1 MSGEEDA
8 PEDQVL
14 EDPGK
19 IKLLQ
24 SLSDVGLDPEYWL
37 PELRDRFGVSTAQAL
52 KHLNYE
58 DYLKLECRT
67 QHSWEKRA
75 LQELLHIPDRKATLK
90 QHQKQSSDQLRERQ
104 EKAVKTMKELEQMQ
118 NEGKH
123 RHDDCVK
130 RKEEKLK
137 LAMEIPSEYWVPPE
151 KPFREM
157 IENLHKQLN
166 LMQDSLRKE
175 ENISD
180 REILTNAS
188 GGLALEGI
196 YKTSRLEDLLQ
207 KREQLV
213 RIPEEISLSG
223 PDHGTMFQQ
232 KEFSSSVTE
241 STFTKSMEKLGHNF
255 SCSAK
260 GGFWGVHFETSIE
273 HSKSSESENKQK
285 SSSMQTYIS
294 TTKYNYIPLASC
306 YFPKDKLSLSSAVL
320 KELKQLEEV
329 LSLTTET
336 EKQNMLPRYEQFF
349 KRFGSHATQ
358 GPLHF
363 GGIFWWKAS
372 SEGFK
377 TEHLEEMKKMASEA
391 LNYYIG
397 ASYSGFGYNVAGG
410 QTQSQTSFQ
419 GTQEETLQKQIQ
431 LCVTKTGGPA
441 EADSLPQ
448 WKCGLVTSNKTW
460 CVIDR
465 GFHLVPVWDL
475 ILSNHRKD
483 FKDVQKVCAGLIDA
497 YKVLTNQNV
506 SISFAEQLTSA
517 INDARSFLQD
527 LANWKTSGTEE
538 NLKKLIDFKQ
548 KLTEKTRNY
557 SVWINICL
565 SDKALQDFLRSVV
578 EEHSNNPGRDT
589 IYIKT
594 LIRSL
599 IEPHIYSVETFPSS
613 SFIMQWIYHSEIQQH
628 QNISTSE
635 FDQFIEVLEKAKD
648 IIQEITFENN
658 TSAEAIHEAK
668 IKSTLNASLS
678 LYSLLKTLR
687 ESKQTDIE
695 VLLLCIASSC
705 GYSLEDNIFQ
715 YLLGCPEI
723 DFMLREMKA
732 AYKEYT
738 SLRNQ
743 NVYRAEAFLLLT
755 SLTVTIE
762 DKEVPPEQKRE
773 RLHVI
778 TKYLKS
784 HLSSEV
790 TSVLMKYDDRAD
802 WKELEKKLRYLIL
815 ENYDTTMDDRK
826 TQLVLKELENIC
838 QKNQQHVTK
847 SKSKNKLSECKM
859 YETSENHI
867 FVNLIKRL
875 DLYKYYPKKMRTAD
889 FHIIDQS
896 SLCERQPCTESELP
910 FYYLKK
916 LLMLDYRARYLV
928 CKGVNEMEQVIDN
941 SFNTLENINE
951 LSDVDEFFSDVNE
964 VTHKPEGNCQTP
976 VHPMDVHMAVFLC
989 ANNFMRQNLTI
1000 KLSLCQFALPLLITN
1015 PCTSEI
1021 EFPLWSFRQVKKR
1034 WQRGTKHKDLVTRS
1048 AIEMISSNSNKCEEK
1063 FISEIETPVVSF
1075 IRFGDSVSS
1084 KSQILNSLLSKQK
1097 HDVFFHRHCRG
1108 SSKEGLLMKGV
1119 VEIAWYCPG
1128 GKDDDNFDD
1137 CVAFTNLH
1145 GDAREHEPQ
1154 LQFLQEI
1161 ASVNVILLSESDRNE
1176 KGKQILLHFFNS
1188 PKPLICLCADKE
1200 KIPASKSR
1208 NKVKIGIKNRNEA
1221 DLVNELTMTIKYM
1234 LAMSNSTFRL
1244 DRCVDIASKYA
1255 FIIDENDE
1263 DCKEGKKI
1271 ADTLLNL
1278 LKENKISDM
1287 KRNLLPLQG
1296 ELWHKWCKKDKELTR
1311 LLQKGNKSIEQ
1322 YRSDIESEKRAI
1334 RNDQLKKAF
1343 PLNDLMRS
1351 LLEILN
1357 FQTDEVKMYFLQWF
1371 KTFIDKLSD
1380 DHLSKLYNEYHVV
1393 WSNMKQAGKHNNDL
1407 VVKEMQKQ
1415 LDFLSD
1421 EINDSTFGL
1430 EHLLRELG
1438 QIYEALDMIC
1448 NKDKNVCALPKFA
1461 ADLMISGH
1469 PIELMDGDTAHVPLK
1484 WVGDILDNLIKKLG
1498 DKKVFVLSVLGIQS
1512 TGKSTLLNA
1521 MFGLQFAVSAGRCTR
1536 GAFMQLVK
1544 VEEKLCQE
1552 MNFDFLLVIDTE
1564 GLRAL
1569 ELANKATLN
1578 HDNELATFV
1587 IGIGNMTLIN
1597 IFGENPSEMQD
1608 ILQIAVQAFLR
1619 MKQVNLSPSCL
1630 FVHQN
1635 VGEITAKEKN
1645 MEGRRRLQEKLD
1657 EMTKTAAEQELC
1669 DVTCFSDVIRFDV
1682 DTHIHYFAHLW
1693 EGDPPMAPPNP
1704 SYSQNVQDLKNVI
1717 FSSAKKEFRRNILK
1731 ISELKQRIRDYW
1743 NALLNENF
1751 VFSFRNTLE
1760 IAAYSRLE
1768 AEYSNWTWKLRHHV
1782 LDLQTRLNNRI
1793 QKNEINSVNNTFLE
1807 EQVRE
1812 QYEAIMKDQEKYF
1825 TESKDCEILIQ
1836 WKANIEN
1843 RLKELK
1849 QELIERT
1856 KRKCQ
1861 EMIELKKSKRKL
1873 DKNKSKYEDEL
1884 FQISKQLAL
1893 LLKGKELSEE
1903 EMSENFNKLW
1913 NEWITQVSNNSAPVE
1928 EPNIDN
1934 DVDHAILNHF
1944 KNENITESIKRS
1956 YEQNTF
1962 CFDNAKHI
1970 AMKRNKYFLRI
1981 SFEECDSENINQMVS
1996 DIMKIVNEYIQK
2008 KKEDGMDY
2016 NPSYIYEIIKRI
2028 DEEVKS
2034 ASKGPRFEYRK
2045 KFKVD
2050 LSLYLLRKAAK
2061 RFTKLHKDFQRT
2073 NDPVTYLSSKKV
2085 DYFNRFRISCKGAT
2099 SITMFADF
2107 LCDKLRGPLCQRVYE
2122 KTAIDIAGEMIS
2134 NKQAFNGNRSKLEN
2148 YILMSLAEEE
2158 NFSKYMEYI
2167 KHPKQA
2173 FQKYIQECVK
2183 KYFSSK
2189 KSRTTFLTISLD
2201 SVQNVLLTTIDYAT
2215 RVVKD
2220 RNGGASLWLDKFC
2233 ENIGD
2238 QLNIQRSDFCCL
2250 EQQDITK
2257 IDFLKDA
2264 MTMALDTVVK
2274 SLEQEFAR
2282 VTVEELMMKP
2292 CEILL
2297 DQLAGCWERC
2307 PICSAV
2313 CTNTVSGHDGD
2324 HSVRFHRPQCV
2335 NNFHWHKT
2343 NHFSIELCTSLVA
2356 SDYLLV
2362 LSEDNQIPY
2371 KTYRNA
2377 GPPYSQ
2383 WSITPD
2389 NSSLLYWKWF
2399 VSKFRSNL
2407 EEHYNKKFEGKG
2419 SIPSQ
2424 WESIT
2429 KENIILEL
2437 K

>member
-1 MSGEEDA
+1 MSGEKDA

-19 IKLLQ
+19 TKLLQ

-37 PELRDRFGVSTAQAL
+37 PELRDRFGVSTTQAL
-52 KHLNYE
+52 KHLNHE

-67 QHSWEKRA
+67 RHSWEKRA
-75 LQELLHIPDRKATLK
+75 LQKLLQIPDR
-90 QHQKQSSDQLRERQ
+90 ERQ
-104 EKAVKTMKELEQMQ
+104 AVKTLKELQQMQ
-118 NEGKH
+118 SERKR
-123 RHDDCVK
+123 RHDDGVK
-130 RKEEKLK
+130 RKEKKLK
-137 LAMEIPSEYWVPPE
+137 LAMEIPTENWVPSE
-151 KPFREM
+151 KSFREM
-157 IENLHKQLN
+157 IENPHKQLN
-166 LMQDSLRKE
+166 VMQDSLRKGK
-175 ENISD
+175 NISD

-196 YKTSRLEDLLQ
+196 YKTSQLEDLLQ

-213 RIPEEISLSG
+213 RIPEEFSLSG
-223 PDHGTMFQQ
+223 PAHGTMFQK

-241 STFTKSMEKLGHNF
+241 STFTKSMEKLGHSF

-285 SSSMQTYIS
+285 SSTMQTYIC

-306 YFPKDKLSLSSAVL
+306 YFPKDKLSLSSAAL
-320 KELKQLEEV
+320 KELQQLEED
-329 LSLTTET
+329 LTLTTET
-336 EKQNMLPRYEQFF
+336 EKQNMLLRYEQFF
-349 KRFGSHATQ
+349 NRFGSHANQ

-377 TEHLEEMKKMASEA
+377 TEHLEEVKKLASEE
-391 LNYYIG
+391 LNGYIE
-397 ASYSGFGYNVAGG
+397 ASCSNVAGG
-410 QTQSQTSFQ
+410 ISGSQIQSQASFQ
-419 GTQEETLQKQIQ
+419 GTQKETLKKQIQ
-431 LCVTKTGGPA
+431 LYVTKTGGPA

-448 WKCGLVTSNKTW
+448 WQSGLISSNKTW

-465 GFHLVPVWDL
+465 GFQLAPVWEL

-483 FKDVQKVCAGLIDA
+483 FKDVQKVCAGLTDA
-497 YKVLTNQNV
+497 YKALTNQNV
-506 SISFAEQLTSA
+506 SRLFGEQLTSA
-517 INDARSFLQD
+517 VNYAKSFLED
-527 LANWKTSGTEE
+527 LANWKTSRTEE

-578 EEHSNNPGRDT
+578 EEQSNNPGSDT
-589 IYIKT
+589 IYIKSV
-594 LIRSL
+594 IRSL

-635 FDQFIEVLEKAKD
+635 FDQFIEVLQKAKN
-648 IIQEITFENN
+648 IIQEVTFESN

-668 IKSTLNASLS
+668 IKSTFNASLS

-687 ESKQTDIE
+687 EAKQTDIE

-773 RLHVI
+773 RLNVI

-790 TSVLMKYDDRAD
+790 TTVLMKYDDHAD
-802 WKELEKKLRYLIL
+802 LKELEKNLHNLIL

-826 TQLVLKELENIC
+826 IQLVLKELENIC
-838 QKNQQHVTK
+838 QNKEQQHITK

-859 YETSENHI
+859 HETFENHI

-875 DLYKYYPKKMRTAD
+875 DLDKYYPKKMRTAD

-941 SFNTLENINE
+941 SFNTLENMNE

-1034 WQRGTKHKDLVTRS
+1034 WQRRTKNKDLVTNR
-1048 AIEMISSNSNKCEEK
+1048 CEEK
-1063 FISEIETPVVSF
+1063 FVSEIETPVISF

-1128 GKDDDNFDD
+1128 GKDDDSFDN

-1200 KIPASKSR
+1200 KIPACKSR

-1221 DLVNELTMTIKYM
+1221 DLVNELAMTIKHM
-1234 LAMSNSTFRL
+1234 LAMTDSTFRL

-1263 DCKEGKKI
+1263 DCKEGKNT
-1271 ADTLLNL
+1271 AETLLSL

-1371 KTFIDKLSD
+1371 KTFIDNLSH

-1407 VVKEMQKQ
+1407 VKKMQKQ
-1415 LDFLSD
+1415 LDSLSN

-1438 QIYEALDMIC
+1438 QIYEAVDMIC
-1448 NKDKNVCALPKFA
+1448 NKDENILALPKLA

-1484 WVGDILDNLIKKLG
+1484 WVGDILDNLIEKLG

-1512 TGKSTLLNA
+1512 TGKSTLLNS

-1619 MKQVNLSPSCL
+1619 MKQVKLSPSCL

-1669 DVTCFSDVIRFDV
+1669 DATCFNDVIRFDV

-1693 EGDPPMAPPNP
+1693 EGDPPMASPNP
-1704 SYSQNVQDLKNVI
+1704 SYSQNVQDLENVI
-1717 FSSAKKEFRRNILK
+1717 FSSAKNEFTHSILK
-1731 ISELKQRIRDYW
+1731 ISELKQRIQDFW

-1768 AEYSNWTWKLRHHV
+1768 AEYSNWTWKLRRHV
-1782 LDLQTRLNNRI
+1782 LDLQPRLNNRI
-1793 QKNEINSVNNTFLE
+1793 QKNEINSVNNKFLE

-1825 TESKDCEILIQ
+1825 TESKDCEKLIQ

-1856 KRKCQ
+1856 KRKCR
-1861 EMIELKKSKRKL
+1861 EMIELKKNKRKL
-1873 DKNKSKYEDEL
+1873 DENKSKYEDEL

-1893 LLKGKELSEE
+1893 QLKGKELSEE
-1903 EMSENFNKLW
+1903 EMSENFNTLW
-1913 NEWITQVSNNSAPVE
+1913 KKWIIQVSNDSVPVE
-1928 EPNIDN
+1928 ETNIDN
-1934 DVDHAILNHF
+1934 DVEHAILNHF
-1944 KNENITESIKRS
+1944 KNENITESINRS
-1956 YEQNTF
+1956 YGQNTF
-1962 CFDNAKHI
+1962 YFDKVKHI
-1970 AMKRNKYFLRI
+1970 AIKRNNYFLRI

-1996 DIMKIVNEYIQK
+1996 DITKTVNEYIQK

-2016 NPSYIYEIIKRI
+2016 NPSYIYEILKRI
-2028 DEEVKS
+2028 DEEVES
-2034 ASKGPRFEYRK
+2034 ASRGPRFEYRK
-2045 KFKVD
+2045 KFKMD
-2050 LSLYLLRKAAK
+2050 FSLYLLREAAK
-2061 RFTKLHKDFQRT
+2061 HFTKLHKDFQRT
-2073 NDPVTYLSSKKV
+2073 NDPVTYLSSKKG
-2085 DYFNRFRISCKGAT
+2085 DYFNMFRISCKGAT

-2107 LCDKLRGPLCQRVYE
+2107 LCDKLRQPLRQRVYE
-2122 KTAIDIAGEMIS
+2122 KTAIDIAGEMLS
-2134 NKQAFNGNRSKLEN
+2134 NEQAFNGNRSKLES
-2148 YILMSLAEEE
+2148 YILMSLAKEE

-2173 FQKYIQECVK
+2173 FQDYIKESVK
-2183 KYFSSK
+2183 NCFSSK
-2189 KSRTTFLTISLD
+2189 TFLTISLD
-2201 SVQNVLLTTIDYAT
+2201 SVKNMLHKTIDYAT

-2220 RNGGASLWLDKFC
+2220 RNGGASLWLDTFC
-2233 ENIGD
+2233 KNIGD

-2274 SLEQEFAR
+2274 SLEQEFASA
-2282 VTVEELMMKP
+2282 TVEALMMKP
-2292 CEILL
+2292 HEILI
-2297 DQLAGCWERC
+2297 DQLAGCWEQC
-2307 PICSAV
+2307 PFCSAV

-2324 HSVRFHRPQCV
+2324 HSVPFHRPQCV
-2335 NNFHWHKT
+2335 NGFHWYKT
-2343 NHFSIELCTSLVA
+2343 NNFSIELCTSLVA

-2362 LSEDNQIPY
+2362 LSEDNKIPF

-2389 NSSLLYWKWF
+2389 NSSRLYWKWF
-2399 VSKFRSNL
+2399 VSKFRTNL
-2407 EEHYNKKFEGKG
+2407 EEYYNNKFEGKG

-2429 KENIILEL
+2429 KKNIILEL
-2437 K
+2437 KQQI